1 MVALACGWCRPWWP
15 FRATPSGSFNARA
28 AGRGT
33 VYISAVALSFSGQ
46 YPDLVPMLD
55 VAVHFERA
63 NGSLAAALGPLA
75 KASGQSAAGLGVDV
89 LNAALF
95 LGGVPLRVSD
105 SAAGQR
111 NTVVL
116 AEAGLAARP
125 LQQALLH
132 LLALQ
137 ALGVKLGTTISEIA
151 GCDVDRLSFDVDVA
165 GDQCTAMLRR
175 VRAAQEILRAAALA
189 RRAP

>member
-1 MVALACGWCRPWWP
+1 MVALACGWCRRSCDLRGAASVL
-15 FRATPSGSFNARA
+15 FHAPSGDA
-28 AGRGT
+28 GT
-33 VYISAVALSFSGQ
+33 VCSQACAQSIRGQ